1 MDGQPIKTNER
12 PVEPAVKVDGKSIV
26 VTKKLTKIYGNG
38 ATRVTALKNVDLD
51 IKEGEFVAVQGP
63 SGSGKTTFLN
73 MIGALDKPT
82 KGTVIIDGVETSS
95 VAEHS
100 LYKIRRDKLGFIFQT
115 YYLIPTLTAMQNV
128 LVPVMPI
135 DGSKK
140 YHERATHLLDLVG
153 LKERMHHKPNQ
164 LSGGEQQRVAIAR
177 ALIMNPALILAD
189 EPTGNL
195 DARNGANIMDLMQ
208 RLNREHGKTLI
219 VVTHDRRIAD
229 NRADRVVYLFDGQLY
244 NAPPDDF

>member
-1 MDGQPIKTNER
+1 MDGHRIKTIER
-12 PVEPAVKVDGKSIV
+12 PGEPAVGVDGKSIV

-38 ATRVTALKNVDLD
+38 ATRVTAPKNVDLD

-73 MIGALDKPT
+73 MIGALDRPT
-82 KGTVIIDGVETSS
+82 KGRVIIDGVETSR

-115 YYLIPTLTAMQNV
+115 YYQVPTLTAMQNV

-135 DGSKK
+135 DGSDK
-140 YHERATHLLDLVG
+140 YHKRATRLLDLVG

-177 ALIMNPALILAD
+177 ALIMDPALIFAD

-195 DARNGANIMDLMQ
+195 DTRTGANIMDLMQ
-208 RLNREHGKTLI
+208 QLNRERGKTLV
-219 VVTHDRRIAD
+219 VVTHDRRLAD
-229 NRADRVVYLFDGQLY
+229 RRADRVVYLFDGQLY